1 MRHYSYIEIPVKTFN
16 RALLK
21 PLREAKFNRKMADLN
36 TDLLDAQ
43 YLREGI
49 QPDLMLIQGNYRI
62 YSLVDRNDKP
72 LVPDRVLVIRDNRDV
87 RFLMVREVKEQ

>member
-1 MRHYSYIEIPVKTFN
+1 MKHYSYIEMPVKTFT

-21 PLREAKFNRKMADLN
+21 PLREGKFNREMTDLN

-43 YLREGI
+43 YLHEGI

-62 YSLVDRNDKP
+62 YSLVDFNDKP
-72 LVPDRVLVIRDNRDV
+72 LVPDRVLIIRDNRET
-87 RFLMVREVKEQ
+87 RL